1 MVFFTQRARPA
12 LCAPEQTV
20 KSELT
25 PIDFGWATELN
36 EIEGLEFLTGVRKIQ
51 GHVPP
56 KLPSFQVQRMFVGSD
71 GISAF

>member
-1 MVFFTQRARPA
+1 MRSRANGEKRISA
-12 LCAPEQTV
+12 
-20 KSELT
+20 
-25 PIDFGWATELN
+25 IDFGWATELN